1 MTYYATPSDLLER
14 FDAAEIAQRCDR
26 GIPRLVNGD
35 LLMAVAKSADLSAY
49 TDDESARAHE
59 ALALVQR
66 ALQDASDTINT
77 YLSGRYSMPLA
88 TVPSVLSRVAS
99 ELARYYLYDDQVTD
113 AIKTRYDANI
123 KWLEG
128 VSKGTVA
135 LGVESASGA
144 QPVSNAGAELVSS
157 GSVWKRPVAG
167 GFL

>member
-1 MTYYATPSDLLER
+1 MTYATPSDLLAR
-14 FDAAEIAQRCDR
+14 FDATEIAQRCDR
-26 GIPRLVNGD
+26 GIPRLVNGELLTAAAAATD
-35 LLMAVAKSADLSAY
+35 LGAY
-49 TDDESARAHE
+49 TDDEIARAQQ

-66 ALQDASDTINT
+66 ALQDADDTINT
-77 YLSGRYSMPLA
+77 YLSGRYSLPLN
-88 TVPSVLSRVAS
+88 TVPSVLSRVGS
-99 ELARYYLYDDQVTD
+99 ELARYYLYDDQVTE

-128 VSKGTVA
+128 VSRGTVA

-157 GSVWKRPVAG
+157 NAVWKRPVAG

>member
-1 MTYYATPSDLLER
+1 MTYYATPSDLLVR

-26 GIPRLVNGD
+26 GIPRLVTAE
-35 LLMAVAKSADLSAY
+35 LLTAAASGADLSAY
-49 TDDESARAHE
+49 TQDEVERANQ
-59 ALALVQR
+59 ALALAQR
-66 ALQDASDTINT
+66 ALQDANDTINT

-88 TVPSVLSRVAS
+88 TVPSVLSRVGS

-128 VSKGTVA
+128 VSKGTVS
-135 LGVESASGA
+135 LGVESSSGA

-157 GSVWKRPVAG
+157 GAVWKRPVSG